1 MVFSFS
7 CYYKQPKSSYHEFGR
22 CCHGWPP
29 WARGS
34 CCYGNGWHVSL
45 GGSEYSTW
53 NKNISQTITSR
64 RLGQKKPKEC
74 INALN
79 NGFLL
84 ASIYSIPISLLGWT
98 YGYLIIP
105 LFITDSITTPIAIS
119 YFSISSIGIFF
130 NALSFVFQGFY
141 TGIEKTKV
149 HLSVTIT
156 SNIINAYLNAGF
168 IYGKDKIGYLL
179 GNQTNS
185 FFDFSNLWF
194 WADFEGMGTGYQ
206 EN

>member
-1 MVFSFS
+1 M
-7 CYYKQPKSSYHEFGR
+7 
-22 CCHGWPP
+22 
-29 WARGS
+29 
-34 CCYGNGWHVSL
+34 
-45 GGSEYSTW
+45 
-53 NKNISQTITSR
+53 
-64 RLGQKKPKEC
+64 
-74 INALN
+74 
-79 NGFLL
+79 
-84 ASIYSIPISLLGWT
+84 
-98 YGYLIIP
+98 
-105 LFITDSITTPIAIS
+105 
-119 YFSISSIGIFF
+119 
-130 NALSFVFQGFY
+130 FQGFY